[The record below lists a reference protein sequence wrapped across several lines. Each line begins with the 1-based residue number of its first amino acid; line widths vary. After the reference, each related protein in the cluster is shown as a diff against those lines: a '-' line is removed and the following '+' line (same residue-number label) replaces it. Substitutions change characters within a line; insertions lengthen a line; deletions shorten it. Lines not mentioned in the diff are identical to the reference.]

1 MNSVEELVQL
11 YLATVQALAVSH
23 SSLED
28 AQAAVFGGVQYA
40 KGERSRVV
48 PIPQFAYTADIL
60 AIRSAV
66 PIQIFTAGCIYLYDI
81 IIEKQTPE
89 RVEMLLFLHN
99 NLLLLNFDYS
109 LSLSVPFFFF

>member
-23 SSLED
+23 SSLGD
-28 AQAAVFGGVQYA
+28 AVFGGVQYA

-89 RVEMLLFLHN
+89 RVEMLVFLHN
-99 NLLLLNFDYS
+99 NLLLLNFDY
-109 LSLSVPFFFF
+109 